1 VNTLERRLGVAATAL
16 IFAVAGSTSY
26 YHLGELALAVGL
38 PALLAW
44 TLPST
49 VDTLMFV
56 ALVNLNRPGASR
68 WNWLALGVG
77 LLVSC
82 AGNIF
87 AVTDL
92 VPIDTLR
99 VAVAA
104 WPPLCLAIL
113 KLATRSAKPAAPVA
127 APVVSGEVRDST
139 PSDIHRTTS
148 PEASEPVSAPVA
160 VPEPEPVPVP
170 VLTLEP
176 APEPVSEPVVV
187 VAAVEPSVALPVAP
201 TDAKAARQ
209 AQVRELFAAG
219 WSNAEMATELGCTP
233 KTISRDLSELGLVRP
248 SPSTNGAHPEPVGAS

>member
-49 VDTLMFV
+49 VDTLMLV
-56 ALVNLNRPGASR
+56 ALVNLNRPGTSR

-139 PSDIHRTTS
+139 PLLSPS
-148 PEASEPVSAPVA
+148 PEASEPVTAPVPL
-160 VPEPEPVPVP
+160 PEPEPVPVP

-176 APEPVSEPVVV
+176 APQPVSEPVVV
-187 VAAVEPSVALPVAP
+187 VAAVEHNEVPAAAP

-233 KTISRDLSELGLVRP
+233 KTISRDLSELGLNRP
-248 SPSTNGAHPEPVGAS
+248 SPSTNGHHPEPVGAS

>member
-49 VDTLMFV
+49 VDTLMLV

-104 WPPLCLAIL
+104 CPPLCLAIL

-139 PSDIHRTTS
+139 PLLSPS
-148 PEASEPVSAPVA
+148 PEASEPVAAPVLL
-160 VPEPEPVPVP
+160 PEPEPVPVP

-176 APEPVSEPVVV
+176 APEPVSGPVVV

-201 TDAKAARQ
+201 TDAVAARRV
-209 AQVRELFAAG
+209 QVRELHAAG
-219 WSNAEMATELGCTP
+219 WSNAEMATELGCSA
-233 KTISRDLSELGLVRP
+233 KTIGRDLADLGLEANRP